1 MQFEKFNTCKKL
13 SPHCLRRG
21 LLIKQKSRKCEYF
34 RAAVHINSQKDKAD
48 SAAKQQSEVIM
59 ASTGIYRDI
68 QKRTGG
74 DIYIGVVGPVRTG
87 KSTFIK
93 RFMDLMVLPK
103 IENEYAL
110 ARIVDELPQS
120 GSGKTVMTTQPKFVP
135 NEAVALTIGEDGIE
149 LRLRMVD
156 CVGYMVEGALGSSE
170 GEQPRMVRTPWFDYD
185 IPFDEAAELGTRKVI
200 TEHSTIGIVILTD
213 GSITGISREA
223 YAPAEE
229 AVLREMQNTGKPY
242 IIILN
247 SSDPTGQAAAELSA
261 QLSEKYGAPVKP
273 LDVLGMELSD
283 IDSLLEGVLQE
294 FPLGSI
300 CIEMPEWMRALGTE
314 HCLVKALLERAK
326 TAMPNLNKMRDAAL
340 IQKVFGGMED
350 YKPVEQVRISLGSG
364 SAVFRLVPNDDVFY
378 RVLSEECGCEIK
390 NESEL
395 IASLKDFVLA
405 KKAYDRIAGAL
416 TAAEETGYGLVPPQ
430 IDEMQ
435 LDQPEIVQHGSR
447 FGVRLKAKASGLH
460 IIRVDIESE
469 VNPLVGTAE
478 QSEELIEYLVD
489 KFENKPDEIWST
501 NIFGKSLYDLVKDGM
516 AGKVSRLPADV
527 QMKLRDAITRM
538 VNEGC
543 NGLICIML

>member
-1 MQFEKFNTCKKL
+1 
-13 SPHCLRRG
+13 
-21 LLIKQKSRKCEYF
+21 
-34 RAAVHINSQKDKAD
+34 
-48 SAAKQQSEVIM
+48 M

-135 NEAVALTIGEDGIE
+135 NEAVALTVGEDGIE

-300 CIEMPEWMRALGTE
+300 CIDS
-314 HCLVKALLERAK
+314 K
-326 TAMPNLNKMRDAAL
+326 
-340 IQKVFGGMED
+340 
-350 YKPVEQVRISLGSG
+350 
-364 SAVFRLVPNDDVFY
+364 
-378 RVLSEECGCEIK
+378 
-390 NESEL
+390 
-395 IASLKDFVLA
+395 
-405 KKAYDRIAGAL
+405 
-416 TAAEETGYGLVPPQ
+416 
-430 IDEMQ
+430 
-435 LDQPEIVQHGSR
+435 
-447 FGVRLKAKASGLH
+447 GVRRDGGL
-460 IIRVDIESE
+460 
-469 VNPLVGTAE
+469 
-478 QSEELIEYLVD
+478 
-489 KFENKPDEIWST
+489 
-501 NIFGKSLYDLVKDGM
+501 
-516 AGKVSRLPADV
+516 
-527 QMKLRDAITRM
+527 
-538 VNEGC
+538 
-543 NGLICIML
+543 

>member
-1 MQFEKFNTCKKL
+1 
-13 SPHCLRRG
+13 
-21 LLIKQKSRKCEYF
+21 
-34 RAAVHINSQKDKAD
+34 
-48 SAAKQQSEVIM
+48 M

-300 CIEMPEWMRALGTE
+300 CIKMPEWMRALGTE
-314 HCLVKALLERAK
+314 HCLVKALLDRAK
-326 TAMPNLNKMRDAAL
+326 AAMPNLNKMRDAAL
-340 IQKVFGGMED
+340 IQKVFGGMEVIN
-350 YKPVEQVRISLGSG
+350 PLSRFVSALAAAVRCSG
-364 SAVFRLVPNDDVFY
+364 LFRMIMCFIVCSARNAAAKL
-378 RVLSEECGCEIK
+378 K
-390 NESEL
+390 TK
-395 IASLKDFVLA
+395 ASLL
-405 KKAYDRIAGAL
+405 
-416 TAAEETGYGLVPPQ
+416 
-430 IDEMQ
+430 
-435 LDQPEIVQHGSR
+435 
-447 FGVRLKAKASGLH
+447 
-460 IIRVDIESE
+460 
-469 VNPLVGTAE
+469 
-478 QSEELIEYLVD
+478 
-489 KFENKPDEIWST
+489 
-501 NIFGKSLYDLVKDGM
+501 
-516 AGKVSRLPADV
+516 
-527 QMKLRDAITRM
+527 LR
-538 VNEGC
+538 
-543 NGLICIML
+543 